1 MSDSLTSAPVLS
13 TPDEQILEHAVEPPA
28 RPQRSD
34 EELNLIYD
42 IERTLDEIKQ
52 GQWKRIALQ
61 FPDTMLHDA
70 PRVFQLL
77 SRGLR
82 DVSTRQSTSIVARD
96 PSASEKASE
105 GGHDGIQNVA
115 HRLQDSLHVGE
126 TTKEQG
132 QVQEQKVEDAYEE
145 PQLFILADTSYGTC
159 CVDEIAAEH
168 VSADVVVH
176 YGRSCLS
183 PSARLP
189 VIYVFTHMP
198 LDLNQVMSAFATT
211 YPDKNAAV
219 IVAADVTYSSH
230 VHTFVRKLADE
241 GYTNIFETEI
251 IHRPSSPIPNRT
263 VPVSVEQCPDT
274 LRDWKVFHI
283 SEPPSAL
290 LLTLSSRVSSIHI
303 CPTEGDAYKSLEAST
318 ALSLSRRYGLITKLT
333 TASVFGIL
341 INTLSVK
348 NYLHIVEHV
357 KAQIAAAGKKC
368 YMFVVGKLN
377 PAKVANFSEI
387 DGWVVIGC
395 WESSMIDNR
404 EFWKPIITPFELEL
418 VLQGDSRVWTGEW
431 KSDYQALLDTTKSAQ
446 VSQTDDEENAK
457 TGTVSEDQ
465 RGDEASEEESEPPE
479 FDFATGRLI
488 SVSKARPMRRGP
500 AGNSGATSTSTSKAN
515 SSSNAMTRRAGT
527 EVATIKGVVSPGAEF
542 LSKRTWRGLGSDF
555 EIRYEDEEEAATVV
569 EGRKGIASRYTVG
582 DDAERR

>member
-1 MSDSLTSAPVLS
+1 MTDALTSAPVLS
-13 TPDEQILEHAVEPPA
+13 TPDEHILEHQVESLA
-28 RPQRSD
+28 QSQRSD
-34 EELNLIYD
+34 EELHLIYD
-42 IERTLDEIKQ
+42 VERTLSEIRQ

-61 FPDTMLHDA
+61 FPDSMLHDA

-77 SRGLR
+77 SRELG
-82 DVSTRQSTSIVARD
+82 DVKARQSSSNITRD
-96 PSASEKASE
+96 TLLSKETPN
-105 GGHDGIQNVA
+105 DGDGETENLSHHMQ
-115 HRLQDSLHVGE
+115 HSLQVGE
-126 TTKEQG
+126 TTEK
-132 QVQEQKVEDAYEE
+132 QEQEQIQEKGAEEAYEE

-168 VSADVVVH
+168 VCADVVVH
-176 YGRSCLS
+176 YGRACLS
-183 PSARLP
+183 PTARLP

-198 LDLNQVMSAFATT
+198 LDLDQVTSAFTAT
-211 YPDKNAAV
+211 YPNTMETV

-230 VHTFVRKLADE
+230 VHPFVKKLADE
-241 GYTNIFETEI
+241 GYSNVFATDI
-251 IHRPSSPIPNRT
+251 IHRPSSPVPNRT
-263 VPVSVEQCPDT
+263 IPDSVEKCPDT
-274 LRDWKVFHI
+274 LRNWKVFHI

-303 CPTEGDAYKSLEAST
+303 CPTDGNSSRTLDAST
-318 ALSLSRRYGLITKLT
+318 GLSLSRRYALVTKLT

-357 KAQIAAAGKKC
+357 KAQIAAAGKKS

-404 EFWKPIITPFELEL
+404 DFWKPIITPFELEL
-418 VLQGDSRVWTGEW
+418 VLQGDARVWTGEW
-431 KSDYQALLDTTKSAQ
+431 KSDYQALLDRQESAQ
-446 VSQTDDEENAK
+446 VEQENGGN
-457 TGTVSEDQ
+457 TGADTVSEHQ
-465 RGDEASEEESEPPE
+465 QEDETSEEESEPPE
-479 FDFATGRLI
+479 FDLATGKLI
-488 SVSKARPMRRGP
+488 SVSKARPMRQTPSRTLGSGTPSSERG
-500 AGNSGATSTSTSKAN
+500 
-515 SSSNAMTRRAGT
+515 SSDALTKRGGF

-542 LSKRTWRGLGSDF
+542 LQSKRTWRGLGSDF
-555 EIRYEDEEEAATVV
+555 EIRYEDEEEAAPVV

-582 DDAERR
+582 NDSARR